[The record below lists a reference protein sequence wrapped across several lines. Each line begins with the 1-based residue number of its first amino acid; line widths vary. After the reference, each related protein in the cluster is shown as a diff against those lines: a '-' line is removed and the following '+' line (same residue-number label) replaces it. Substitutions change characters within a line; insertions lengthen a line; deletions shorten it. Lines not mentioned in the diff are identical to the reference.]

1 MKTRSCTLATPIERA
16 ITPRLSFNLLRVSA
30 ACWLMLIP
38 ILLVAQESS
47 PETTLK
53 KTVNLIQV
61 PMAVRDSKGFSVID
75 LKPEDLMVY
84 DNGKRQTIAKF
95 NYLAPSSTPQAQVV
109 DTESDASAED
119 GRVVG
124 ESVQNQAAVNRWQ
137 SHLLIVIPQLQFTSR
152 YYALRA
158 IAKALQHHLL
168 DNQSV
173 AIVDNSS
180 LVLPFTRDKDSLSQA
195 VERLQH
201 TKLSPCW
208 TGPWIAAAT
217 ERLLQMR
224 SMQGRKFLMMF
235 SDGVRDPQCVGD
247 LFIGSSPWALLN
259 PALDA
264 SVAMY
269 PLDPRGSVPVIPGG
283 DASTDLS
290 GGLGFHGLTPA
301 INDRLSW
308 ESSMLGSQRA
318 DLLTVAAETG
328 GRSPVGNDL
337 ESAFREIQNASA
349 YYDIGYYLPDLQA
362 DGGYHKL
369 RIELRRPGL
378 RIFVKKGYFA
388 PIPFGGLSRGEK
400 RNWLY
405 KALLADQP
413 LGQIEIGSRN
423 SAFFNPPSPDI
434 TLDAAVRAHWWI
446 PQEQASNRR
455 WTMLVGVVQDENG
468 TVIDKFEATNFWH
481 SDEQLHQEGDY
492 IAQSATYNLQ
502 LQLKPGRYEL
512 KLAVADLYAAVAG
525 SYRTFLQVPDK
536 APLLPR
542 ASSLVLAERWLPAQ
556 NPADAGDTRG
566 NPSAISNSIGKQMWP
581 DPLQIGDR
589 HLQPSPVRSF
599 KPDAQLTAFL
609 RFYPSPDDQL
619 PRGWTITAFL
629 RDSSGKVVLKSPV
642 SASPLSNDGAP
653 GVAILHTFDLSKVP
667 AQEGSYTAE
676 LEFAHSA
683 QKHPL
688 RFSGQFVV
696 RKEE

>member
-1 MKTRSCTLATPIERA
+1 
-16 ITPRLSFNLLRVSA
+16 
-30 ACWLMLIP
+30 
-38 ILLVAQESS
+38 
-47 PETTLK
+47 
-53 KTVNLIQV
+53 
-61 PMAVRDSKGFSVID
+61 
-75 LKPEDLMVY
+75 
-84 DNGKRQTIAKF
+84 
-95 NYLAPSSTPQAQVV
+95 
-109 DTESDASAED
+109 
-119 GRVVG
+119 
-124 ESVQNQAAVNRWQ
+124 
-137 SHLLIVIPQLQFTSR
+137 
-152 YYALRA
+152 
-158 IAKALQHHLL
+158 
-168 DNQSV
+168 
-173 AIVDNSS
+173 
-180 LVLPFTRDKDSLSQA
+180 
-195 VERLQH
+195 
-201 TKLSPCW
+201 
-208 TGPWIAAAT
+208 
-217 ERLLQMR
+217 
-224 SMQGRKFLMMF
+224 MQGRKFLMMF

-468 TVIDKFEATNFWH
+468 TVIDKVEATNFWH

-556 NPADAGDTRG
+556 NPAEIHWAVV
-566 NPSAISNSIGKQMWP
+566 
-581 DPLQIGDR
+581 QIKF
-589 HLQPSPVRSF
+589 SVSVV
-599 KPDAQLTAFL
+599 AQLTAKRRRLLQRL
-609 RFYPSPDDQL
+609 RLQRNSLFAGSL
-619 PRGWTITAFL
+619 PLPILLHPGFPTLAR
-629 RDSSGKVVLKSPV
+629 R
-642 SASPLSNDGAP
+642 
-653 GVAILHTFDLSKVP
+653 GVA
-667 AQEGSYTAE
+667 TAE
-676 LEFAHSA
+676 RQRGNVGIRDRNLLVRVLRNQPHHRLGQRRAVAPIEDVAF
-683 QKHPL
+683 HP
-688 RFSGQFVV
+688 RC
-696 RKEE
+696 RPCA